1 MSMRYATLAAALVL
15 AAAPV
20 ARAADGAAVYKEQC
34 AKCHGET
41 GHADTTV
48 AKTLKVAPLAG
59 DAKVAGMTEAQ
70 VVERIKSNEKH
81 PQKIRGLSDDD
92 LAAAAGFAKQL
103 AAGH

>member
-1 MSMRYATLAAALVL
+1 MSLRSITLAAALVL
-15 AAAPV
+15 ASAPV

-34 AKCHGET
+34 SKCHGET

-48 AKTLKVAPLAG
+48 AKTLKVQALAG

-70 VVERIKSNEKH
+70 VVERIKTNEKH

-92 LAAAAGFAKQL
+92 LTAAAGYAKQL
-103 AAGH
+103 ASGH

>member
-1 MSMRYATLAAALVL
+1 MRIRSAVLAAALLL

-20 ARAADGAAVYKEQC
+20 VHAADGAAVYKEQC
-34 AKCHGET
+34 SKCHGET

-70 VVERIKSNEKH
+70 VVERIKSNDKH
-81 PQKIRGLSDDD
+81 PQKVRGLSDDD
-92 LAAAAGFAKQL
+92 LTVAAGYAKQL
-103 AAGH
+103 ASGH